1 MAAWNRLSKRT
12 ALAVLVGLAITSSEA
27 SAGVNVIDGAWVTGF
42 LPFSEAAGIVD
53 NRIMLG
59 PADADSEIEAGE
71 GRVFVKLRLQF
82 DELSAD
88 DRSDAAR
95 TLATGSPVVR
105 RPEAGVGHQSP
116 YT

>member
-59 PADADSEIEAGE
+59 PADADSEIEAGLRSPQYALFLFQFSDYAGA
-71 GRVFVKLRLQF
+71 GRP
-82 DELSAD
+82 S
-88 DRSDAAR
+88 
-95 TLATGSPVVR
+95 
-105 RPEAGVGHQSP
+105 RPKEKVL
-116 YT
+116 